1 MGLATEMK
9 ELSKNILFSF
19 NQRIKEN
26 EELVNDVQNTLDQ
39 FQKDHKEMTA
49 VLTANAKTLRKDLA
63 TGEKERINNY
73 NTLMAGIQDTI
84 GTIKTEV
91 VAIQTSTLNMIN
103 EFGVERTQMASELDK
118 FFAQGRA
125 DRKEDEKTR
134 MAEFD
139 ALMKDINDDIKIIND
154 EVVCIFKSTNDMLK
168 NFNKE
173 HQNMSVELRADMS
186 LNLAENVEYTR
197 TLLNSFQKRL
207 SEISKENQKMAQK
220 LQKDLAKGEVER
232 LNDYNG
238 IMKGI
243 HTAIKGLKKEVMDL
257 QKASS
262 VLISNYAQDRSQ
274 GSIEWNNMQDTIAQL
289 KKTGVVEPVIEI
301 ATKPKKQDVK
311 IENLIEAV
319 TENPVKKDSTFAPV
333 TQETEV
339 EAVEEIH
346 VEFQSKEEPKSI
358 DPVSLEDRVFDYIN
372 QHHSG
377 VRISEM
383 EGPLGETR
391 MKLGF
396 TAKVLLEEGKVQKI
410 ENTYYPLK

>member
-9 ELSKNILFSF
+9 ELSKNILISF

-49 VLTANAKTLRKDLA
+49 VLTANAKALRKDLA
-63 TGEKERINNY
+63 IGEEERINNH
-73 NTLMAGIQDTI
+73 NTFMAGIQDKI
-84 GTIKTEV
+84 ATIKTEV
-91 VAIQTSTLNMIN
+91 VAIQTSTHSMIN

-134 MAEFD
+134 MEEFD
-139 ALMKDINDDIKIIND
+139 ALMKDINDDIRIINN
-154 EVVCIFKSTNDMLK
+154 EVVDIFKSTDEMLK
-168 NFNKE
+168 NFNEE
-173 HQNMSVELRADMS
+173 HRNMSVELRADMS
-186 LNLAENVEYTR
+186 KNLAENVEYTR
-197 TLLNSFQKRL
+197 TLLNGFQKRL

-243 HTAIKGLKKEVMDL
+243 HTAIKGIKKEVMDL

-262 VLISNYAQDRSQ
+262 GLISNYAQDRSQ
-274 GSIEWNNMQDTIAQL
+274 SSVEWNKLRDTIIQL
-289 KKTGVVEPVIEI
+289 KKTGVIKPTMKE
-301 ATKPKKQDVK
+301 ATKPEKQDVK
-311 IENLIEAV
+311 IENLTEGV
-319 TENPVKKDSTFAPV
+319 TE
-333 TQETEV
+333 
-339 EAVEEIH
+339 EEIH
-346 VEFQSKEEPKSI
+346 VEAMPKEEAKSI
-358 DPVSLEDRVFDYIN
+358 DPVSLEDRVLDYIN
-372 QHHSG
+372 KHQFG

-383 EGPLGETR
+383 EAPLGETR

-396 TAKVLLEEGKVQKI
+396 IAKVLLEEGKVQKI

>member
-9 ELSKNILFSF
+9 ELSKNILISF

-26 EELVNDVQNTLDQ
+26 EELVDDVQNTLDQ

-49 VLTANAKTLRKDLA
+49 VLTANAKALRKDLA
-63 TGEKERINNY
+63 IGEKERINKH
-73 NTLMAGIQDTI
+73 NTFMAGIQDKI
-84 GTIKTEV
+84 ATIKTEV
-91 VAIQTSTLNMIN
+91 VAIQTSTHSMIN

-134 MAEFD
+134 MEEFD
-139 ALMKDINDDIKIIND
+139 SLMKDINDDIKVINE
-154 EVVCIFKSTNDMLK
+154 EVVDIFKSTNDMLE
-168 NFNKE
+168 NFNEE
-173 HQNMSVELRADMS
+173 HQNMSVELRADLS
-186 LNLAENVEYTR
+186 KNLTENVEYTR
-197 TLLNSFQKRL
+197 TLLNGFQKRL

-232 LNDYNG
+232 LNDYNV

-243 HTAIKGLKKEVMDL
+243 HTAINELKKEVMDL

-262 VLISNYAQDRSQ
+262 LLISNYAQDRSQ
-274 GSIEWNNMQDTIAQL
+274 SSVEWNKLRDTIIQL
-289 KKTGVVEPVIEI
+289 KKTRVVKQSMKE
-301 ATKPKKQDVK
+301 ATKSKKQDVK

-319 TENPVKKDSTFAPV
+319 TENAIKEDSTFAPV
-333 TQETEV
+333 TQEAKVEV
-339 EAVEEIH
+339 H
-346 VEFQSKEEPKSI
+346 PKEETESM
-358 DPVSLEDRVFDYIN
+358 DPVSLEDRVLDYIN
-372 QHHSG
+372 KHQSG

-383 EGPLGETR
+383 EAPLGETR

-396 TAKVLLEEGKVQKI
+396 IAKVLLEEGKVQKI